1 MLSSDTWDSAA
12 IKGYGQLTWV
22 SGALAMLLKS
32 AVACRAEATAW
43 CDKLSIEYR
52 IDAARESS
60 VNKKIAKRYE
70 DNFRYDTPRVCEAV
84 CAHTVRSWYFQK
96 LSTAAVHSNQISVPS
111 MFASVQFVLAACLL
125 PQSVVQKV
133 KV

>member
-1 MLSSDTWDSAA
+1 MLSSNN
-12 IKGYGQLTWV
+12 WV
-22 SGALAMLLKS
+22 GPIDVGFEMLLKS
-32 AVACRAEATAW
+32 AVECRAEAKAW

-84 CAHTVRSWYFQK
+84 CERAVRFWYFLK
-96 LSTAAVHSNQISVPS
+96 PSTAAVHSNRTAVPW
-111 MFASVQFVLAACLL
+111 MFALGCSL
-125 PQSVVQKV
+125 
-133 KV
+133 